1 MNISPYT
8 YSKTMYPSFSSNIEI
23 SKINKKLIEYEKND
37 FISGIYYLDLL
48 AKDKKQFIKDK
59 INTYMLDK
67 RFENYSSKLFADKKN
82 DAPYKLAAIVKK
94 LDASGKETII
104 KHKVPSLFEGMNIDS
119 ITKALDTLS
128 YLIRD
133 GYKSLK
139 NESNQLLIDNK
150 KIDLEYLGKGCN
162 SIVFKL
168 KDGKNPPV
176 AMKTYINPEDINS
189 LSIWGEL
196 AVYQDVQ
203 SENINNIPALFLAN
217 PICVKVEDKTKE
229 YTEVFDV
236 DEIKDFD
243 GYKGGWTIVEYIT
256 KETPVKKGG
265 ISFNDWLTQNNIYHL
280 DMSFDNFIGA
290 YVTDLGGIDAEC

>member
-1 MNISPYT
+1 
-8 YSKTMYPSFSSNIEI
+8 
-23 SKINKKLIEYEKND
+23 
-37 FISGIYYLDLL
+37 
-48 AKDKKQFIKDK
+48 
-59 INTYMLDK
+59 MLDK

-203 SENINNIPALFLAN
+203 SEKINNIPAL
-217 PICVKVEDKTKE
+217 
-229 YTEVFDV
+229 FDV

-290 YVTDLGGIDAEC
+290 YVTDLGGLDAEC